1 MRKTFTLALAVA
13 ATSAFAAI
21 DTLPE
26 SAQVQTWYFNAETFY
41 PNAKVINKEIQVA
54 LDGNDLYFTGLE
66 ENFTQVWAKGTLENG
81 LYVFSQDQD
90 MGMMWGYY
98 PASFAGYDYDSWTP
112 IVATAQMVDNVLTFN
127 TAIGYYYTESPDNT
141 IPGCGWYTGATM
153 SAEPMEYV
161 EPILNENTAAVPYK
175 NSFDSE
181 TKRSQ
186 VSFEPNDETGWMWG
200 ADWSTNNW
208 YATCNNDGW
217 EQANDYM
224 IFPGLALEPGKNY
237 VLNFDAQ
244 SNSSSYWQYFE
255 VLMAPEA
262 KLSKFTEKVIETT
275 FCYSVD
281 WQNFE
286 KEFSVAEAGTYY
298 LAIHCTSYGYNGY
311 FSVDNFSVEEADMDK
326 PAVAE
331 GVNVTPGRNG
341 ALEAT
346 INFSMPSANIGGVAY
361 DSDKMLTYKVTRDEF
376 IIGEGSAK
384 AGEMVFVTDNGMGL
398 TNGFATYKVIVADDS
413 HVSKEASAMAYI
425 GMDYPT
431 ETEYI
436 EITTEGNQVTI
447 AWVPVTVGA
456 NGGYVGAKYNVYKC
470 PGKYQMYAGEKL
482 NAEPLTQCFYTF
494 EMDVDAGEQGEAW
507 FCVTAVN
514 ELDESYG
521 AYESLAVGAPYE
533 LPFTES
539 FAVADAHVWSFG
551 GDGGSAYVDR
561 WGSFSSDGDDASL
574 CLYIWGWDNET
585 NYAYATTGKICTA
598 ANAKLT
604 FDYMAQANTTLA
616 ILLDNGDPEGLTV
629 VGEYEIAAGTT
640 DSFVIE
646 NIFADVVDSSYAK
659 VMFAVQISDS
669 YQYFYIDN
677 LKVAE
682 DSSTGISVIGN
693 EKSVQLYNLNGQRLN
708 ARPAA
713 GLFFQN
719 GQKIMVK

>member
-1 MRKTFTLALAVA
+1 MRKTFTLVTAVL

-26 SAQVQTWYFNAETFY
+26 SAQVQTWYFNAEKFY
-41 PNAKVINKEIQVA
+41 PTEMIINQEIQVA
-54 LDGNDLYFTGLE
+54 LDGNDLYFTGLSSD
-66 ENFTQVWAKGTLENG
+66 FAHVWAKGTLENG
-81 LYVFSQDQD
+81 LYVFAQDQD
-90 MGMMWGYY
+90 MGMLWGS
-98 PASFAGYDYDSWTP
+98 PISFGGYDFDNWMP

-127 TAIGYYYTESPDNT
+127 TAIGFYYNSYTENT
-141 IPGCGWYTGATM
+141 AYGLGWVIGATM
-153 SAEPMEYV
+153 SAEPVEYV
-161 EPILNENTAAVPYK
+161 EPILNENTASVPYK
-175 NSFDSE
+175 NGFDSE
-181 TKRSQ
+181 AKRNQ

-200 ADWSTNNW
+200 ADWNTNNW

-224 IFPGLALEPGKNY
+224 VFPGLALEAGKNY

-244 SNSSSYWQYFE
+244 TSANGYWQYYE
-255 VLMAPEA
+255 VLIGDEA
-262 KLSKFTEKVIETT
+262 KLSKLTAKLIENSY
-275 FCYSVD
+275 CYSTD
-281 WQNFE
+281 WENVE
-286 KEFSVAEAGTYY
+286 REFAVAESGTYFI
-298 LAIHCTSYGYNGY
+298 AIHSTSYAYSGFFN
-311 FSVDNFSVEEADMDK
+311 VDNFSVEEVDAEK
-326 PAVAE
+326 PAAAE
-331 GVNVTPGRNG
+331 GVYVTPGRNG
-341 ALEAT
+341 ALAAT
-346 INFSMPSANIGGVAY
+346 ISFTMPSANIGGNTYA
-361 DSDKMLTYKVTRDEF
+361 SDKVLTYKVTRDEF

-384 AGEMVFVTDNGMGL
+384 AGELVFVTDDGMGL
-398 TNGFATYKVIVADDS
+398 KSGFATYKVVVADDT
-413 HVSKEASAMAYI
+413 HVSKEASATAYI
-425 GMDYPT
+425 GIDYPT

-436 EITTEGNQVTI
+436 EITTEGNLVTI
-447 AWVPVTVGA
+447 AWAPVTKGA

-470 PGKYQMYAGEKL
+470 SAKYQKSDAEKL
-482 NAEPLTQCFYTF
+482 NEEPLSDCFFTF
-494 EMDVDAGEQGEAW
+494 EMDVNAGEQGEAW

-514 ELDESYG
+514 DLDESYG

-551 GDGGSAYVDR
+551 GEGGSAYVDR

-585 NYAYATTGKICTA
+585 NYAYATTGKISTA
-598 ANAKLT
+598 ANAKLS

-640 DSFVIE
+640 DSLVIE
-646 NIFADVVDSSYAK
+646 NVFADVVGCSYAK

-669 YQYFYIDN
+669 YQYFFFDN
-677 LKVAE
+677 LKIAV
-682 DSSTGISVIGN
+682 DTPTGIDAISN
-693 EKSVQLYNLNGQRLN
+693 EKNVQFYNLNGQRLN

-719 GQKIMVK
+719 GKKMMVK